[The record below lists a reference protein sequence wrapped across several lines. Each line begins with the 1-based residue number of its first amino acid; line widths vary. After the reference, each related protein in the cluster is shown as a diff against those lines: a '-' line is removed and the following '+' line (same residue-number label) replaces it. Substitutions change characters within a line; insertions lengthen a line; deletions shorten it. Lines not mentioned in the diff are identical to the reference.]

1 MATSPPAN
9 GRPTIDNTGAR
20 VKPQGMGG
28 YKPAVR
34 AKHGEMGTYTSHE
47 VHDPYENE
55 GWFFDEEC
63 D

>member
-9 GRPTIDNTGAR
+9 GRPTIDTTGAR

-34 AKHGEMGTYTSHE
+34 SKHGEMGCYTTLD
-47 VHDPYENE
+47 VNDPYLLQDND
-55 GWFFDEEC
+55 FDE
-63 D
+63 DD